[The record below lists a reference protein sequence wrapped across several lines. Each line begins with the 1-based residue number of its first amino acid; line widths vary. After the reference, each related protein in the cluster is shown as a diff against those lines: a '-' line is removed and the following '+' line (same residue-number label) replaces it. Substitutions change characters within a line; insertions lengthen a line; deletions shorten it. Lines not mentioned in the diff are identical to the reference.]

1 MYKIIF
7 YAILIAFL
15 ALPGSSAFATVE
27 DDTEI
32 ASDTIMPL
40 AAWVEQAT
48 QIRISALPITTAS
61 GRRLKA
67 VLGMSGVQNARAA
80 AAYLPGQIVIS
91 NVMWDPES
99 LRAQS
104 YLVHELVH
112 HTQLIGRK
120 SFPCSAARE
129 REAYM
134 LQNRWLEAH
143 GEEPFVSQDWID
155 RIASCNAPAS
165 GENEDSESEAY

>member
-1 MYKIIF
+1 MNR
-7 YAILIAFL
+7 ILIYALSIALF
-15 ALPGSSAFATVE
+15 ALPGHSFATVD

-32 ASDTIMPL
+32 ASDTIAPL
-40 AAWVEQAT
+40 ASWVEQAT
-48 QIRISALPITTAS
+48 QVPIPALPITTAS

-67 VLGMSGVQNARAA
+67 VLRMTGVLNARAA

-91 NVMWDPES
+91 NIMWDPES
-99 LRAQS
+99 IRSQS

-120 SFPCSAARE
+120 EYPCPAARE

-134 LQNRWLEAH
+134 LQNQWLEAH
-143 GEEPFVSQDWID
+143 GEEPLVAQEWID
-155 RIASCNAPAS
+155 RVASCAVISLSEN
-165 GENEDSESEAY
+165 GESAYERF

>member
-1 MYKIIF
+1 MQRIVILTLIF
-7 YAILIAFL
+7 AFL
-15 ALPGSSAFATVE
+15 ALPGPARAIVE

-32 ASDTIMPL
+32 ASATVAPL
-40 AAWVEQAT
+40 ASWVEQAT
-48 QIRISALPITTAS
+48 QVPIPALPITTAS

-67 VLGMSGVQNARAA
+67 VLSMTGVLNARAA

-91 NVMWDPES
+91 NIMWDPES
-99 LRAQS
+99 IRSQS

-120 SFPCSAARE
+120 EYPCAAAKE

-134 LQNRWLEAH
+134 LQNRWLEAR
-143 GEEPFVSQDWID
+143 GEEPLVAQEWID
-155 RIASCNAPAS
+155 RVASCAAPAAT
-165 GENEDSESEAY
+165 EDVEFARNHP

>member
-1 MYKIIF
+1 D
-7 YAILIAFL
+7 
-15 ALPGSSAFATVE
+15 

-32 ASDTIMPL
+32 TSETIAPL
-40 AAWVEQAT
+40 ASWVEQAT
-48 QIRISALPITTAS
+48 QVPIPALPITTAS

-67 VLGMSGVQNARAA
+67 VLSMTGVLNARAA

-91 NVMWDPES
+91 NIMWDPES
-99 LRAQS
+99 LRSQS

-120 SFPCSAARE
+120 QYSCAAAKE

-134 LQNRWLEAH
+134 LQNRWLEAN
-143 GEEPFVSQDWID
+143 GEEPLVTQEWIE
-155 RIASCNAPAS
+155 RISSCSAFLS
-165 GENEDSESEAY
+165 EDDAELARDQS